1 MSHKRV
7 DTYEDI
13 CYDIGMGQH
22 EASIG
27 FHVDSEVCGLSCSS
41 SWVAMGITNVFKSI
55 KKKEL

>member
-27 FHVDSEVCGLSCSS
+27 FHVDSEVCGLSCFS

-55 KKKEL
+55 KK